1 MLNAYMYVH
10 IQPVFYKVQWHTGTV
25 LGYNKSITVKLCKG
39 CSGTTTVPFRVSYK
53 LKVKNICPAD
63 ILIIGAIAW

>member
-10 IQPVFYKVQWHTGTV
+10 IQSVFYRYTGTV
-25 LGYNKSITVKLCKG
+25 LGYNKSITVKLCKE
-39 CSGTTTVPFRVSYK
+39 CSGTTTVSFRVSYK

-63 ILIIGAIAW
+63 ILIIEAIAW